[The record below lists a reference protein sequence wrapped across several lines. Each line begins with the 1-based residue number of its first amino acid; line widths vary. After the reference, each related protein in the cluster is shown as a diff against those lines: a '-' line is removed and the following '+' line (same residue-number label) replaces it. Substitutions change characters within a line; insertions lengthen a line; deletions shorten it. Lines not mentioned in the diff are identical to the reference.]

1 MITDKNIPRSCGNL
15 IQFECVGPRPEVVQV
30 SRRPR
35 TKPLVAAAAFIKLL
49 PFPTFSQDL
58 TSEGYNKGLL
68 FHLLIKKLCVHCI
81 KKSTFFFKLKVL
93 LFLLYLQW

>member
-30 SRRPR
+30 SPP
-35 TKPLVAAAAFIKLL
+35 TTNKTSSCSCGLIKLL

-68 FHLLIKKLCVHCI
+68 FHLLIKKLCMRALHQKVHLC
-81 KKSTFFFKLKVL
+81 L
-93 LFLLYLQW
+93 